1 MLKVVPNS
9 KLRTGSSGGDNLPGD
24 DEVLDAL
31 VSNNGIIMRVALK
44 LEIDEA
50 DIYRI
55 IARNAKKL
63 STRLRAAT
71 MVQSYATLVKV
82 TAALEAT
89 LLDMQPD
96 SIGRTYGANLAA
108 FSQLAG
114 QFDEQDEQ
122 DTDDDTSAAKQI
134 MLDNIAK
141 IRDREQA
148 NAVDDTQKE
157 VG

>member
-1 MLKVVPNS
+1 MLQVVPNS
-9 KLRTGSSGGDNLPGD
+9 KLRANSGKGDLPSD
-24 DEVLDAL
+24 DEVLDSL
-31 VSNNGIIMRVALK
+31 VSENGIIMRVAIK
-44 LEIDEA
+44 LEITEA
-50 DIYRI
+50 DVFRI

-89 LLDMQPD
+89 LSDMQPD

-114 QFDEQDEQ
+114 QFDETDEQ
-122 DTDDDTSAAKQI
+122 DTDDDTSAAKQM

-148 NAVDDTQKE
+148 NAIDDTQKE